1 MSSTAAKPDQ
11 RVLQGRATREQ
22 ILKAT
27 SDILRTQGGGGAT
40 TRAVA
45 ERAGVRLSLLHY
57 HFGGRDG
64 LMAALLEEE
73 NAKLLERQRA
83 MYGGPES
90 LAEKWRTACHY
101 LREDLRS
108 GYVRV
113 LWELWAASLADE
125 QLARRWREAMGSWRT
140 LLEQVTE
147 SWAAEHGLELP
158 LPARALATLVA
169 NAFQGAEVEI
179 LAGVSEHEAPHLKAL
194 EACADLI
201 EWFEHPARRLE
212 TRKSPAPPKRV
223 DRDGRAPG
231 RSW

>member
-1 MSSTAAKPDQ
+1 MSSTAKPDQ
-11 RVLQGRATREQ
+11 RVLRGEATREQ
-22 ILKAT
+22 ILQAT
-27 SDILRTQGGGGAT
+27 NDVLREQGGAATT

-45 ERAGVRLSLLHY
+45 ERAGVPLSLVHY

-64 LMAALLEEE
+64 LLAALLEQE

-83 MYGGPES
+83 LYAGPEP
-90 LAEKWRTACHY
+90 LADKWRTACDY

-125 QLARRWREAMGSWRT
+125 QLARRWREAMGNWRT
-140 LLEQVTE
+140 LLEQVADK
-147 SWAAEHGLELP
+147 WAAEHRLELP
-158 LPARALATLVA
+158 LPPRALATLVA

-179 LAGVSEHEAPHLKAL
+179 LAGVSEHEAPHLQAL

-201 EWFEHPARRLE
+201 EWLEQPARGLQTS
-212 TRKSPAPPKRV
+212 TRTTQSSF
-223 DRDGRAPG
+223 PG
-231 RSW
+231 TTP